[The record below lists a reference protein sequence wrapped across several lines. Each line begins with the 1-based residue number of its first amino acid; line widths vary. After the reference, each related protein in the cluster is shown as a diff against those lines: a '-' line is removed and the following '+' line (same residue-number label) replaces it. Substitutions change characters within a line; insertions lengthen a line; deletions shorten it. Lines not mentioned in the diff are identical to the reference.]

1 MVKTPVNSVNFLYQ
15 RDYFPREA
23 ISQRTCLFKRL
34 QTNEMYH
41 QKDLIAHF
49 GCVNAIDFSYDG
61 KLMIS
66 GGDDR
71 RVLLWDVQESLHN
84 VKNPSPK
91 SMRAQHSS
99 NIFTLAFD
107 SQNKVIYSGG
117 NDDHVIV
124 HDASTGDPLN
134 FYLHERPVYGIS
146 IDPSNDLIFAS
157 ACDDGRVLVFDT
169 RSSEE
174 AVELAVNSGPFHAVM
189 YNPCESRLVATA
201 NSKDGIALWDTRKPR
216 ELLMQYGSLESC
228 MSIRFNRSGTQ
239 LLGLRRRLP
248 PVLYNTRCS
257 TAVAQFDHEGYYN
270 SCTMKSCCF
279 AGSEDEYVVSGSDDF
294 VLYMWRVP
302 KDDTYGQW
310 IKSARHTLE
319 GHRSIVNQ
327 VRYNEQNCILASSGV
342 EKIVKLWSPFPLEPG
357 PDEDEDLEKS
367 PVSRKVYTHEDYI
380 RLILRNGETFMN
392 HDYSTQSTNEDPRM
406 MAFFDSLVQREIEGW
421 SPTDDSSSDMGGS
434 SPRPFYSYVDNSP
447 TSSSTSSCEEPGEEE
462 EEEAT
467 AESFRRRRR
476 EGRGERRERGAE
488 YFRRRSADTETP
500 ARSFRSRIS
509 EEGEQQEGETS
520 TSFIR
525 NNNNSTATPT
535 TSNSTGTTSGSNST
549 NTSRT
554 TSTNNS
560 MILFLT
566 DIVSESSDT
575 SGLPE
580 RTRTIIGQ
588 SLAARFATRTEDPPP
603 SDTTSDN
610 TPVKNPI
617 KELIAQKRERLMKL
631 AFTPPEKRK
640 RKHLKRL
647 RRKTRDYTSDEATS
661 PSTCDEDSTNS
672 TPTRP
677 TSSRSS
683 QSRIRPHY
691 RLLSTSGDDNTRLTR
706 PTSSR
711 SSQSRIPPQ
720 YRLLST
726 SGDDNTRDINGDE
739 NTRDVNSSVDEA
751 ASTSNNSNITNTESA
766 EPNTGRKRKHSN
778 SNSPESGISGE
789 TTETPDSGIVSD
801 SRTSAVRFNK
811 RNTSSVRSKAR
822 CYRNLLRGSSS
833 SDDDSD

>member
-1 MVKTPVNSVNFLYQ
+1 MVKTFVNSVNFLYQ

-23 ISQRTCLFKRL
+23 ISQRTCLYKRL
-34 QTNEMYH
+34 QTNKTYH
-41 QKDLIAHF
+41 QKDLVAHF
-49 GCVNAIDFSYDG
+49 GCVNAIDFSNDG
-61 KLMIS
+61 KLMTS

-84 VKNPSPK
+84 IRNPSPK

-107 SQNKVIYSGG
+107 SQNKLIYSGG

-124 HDASTGDPLN
+124 HDVSTGDPLN
-134 FYLHERPVYGIS
+134 FYLHERPVYGVS

-248 PVLYNTRCS
+248 PVLYNTQCS

-294 VLYMWRVP
+294 VLYMWSVP
-302 KDDTYGQW
+302 RDDTYDQW

-357 PDEDEDLEKS
+357 PDEEEEDPEKAKKS
-367 PVSRKVYTHEDYI
+367 PDSRKVYTHEDYI

-447 TSSSTSSCEEPGEEE
+447 TSSSSSSC

-467 AESFRRRRR
+467 AESFRRR
-476 EGRGERRERGAE
+476 RGERRERGAE
-488 YFRRRSADTETP
+488 YFRRRRSATTETP
-500 ARSFRSRIS
+500 FARSFRNRIL
-509 EEGEQQEGETS
+509 EEGEVEEEETS
-520 TSFIR
+520 TTSFR
-525 NNNNSTATPT
+525 RNNNNNSTATPT
-535 TSNSTGTTSGSNST
+535 TSNSNSTNSTSSST
-549 NTSRT
+549 NTSLT

-588 SLAARFATRTEDPPP
+588 SLAARFAAGTEDPPP
-603 SDTTSDN
+603 SN
-610 TPVKNPI
+610 TQVKNPI

-647 RRKTRDYTSDEATS
+647 RRKTRDYTSDEITS
-661 PSTCDEDSTNS
+661 PSGSDEDST
-672 TPTRP
+672 TRP

-683 QSRIRPHY
+683 QSRVRPRY
-691 RLLSTSGDDNTRLTR
+691 RLPSTNGEDSTRGVNGDDNTRH
-706 PTSSR
+706 
-711 SSQSRIPPQ
+711 
-720 YRLLST
+720 
-726 SGDDNTRDINGDE
+726 INSNVE
-739 NTRDVNSSVDEA
+739 EA
-751 ASTSNNSNITNTESA
+751 ASTSNNSSLVASTSNNSNESVEA
-766 EPNTGRKRKHSN
+766 TTGRKRKHSN

-811 RNTSSVRSKAR
+811 RLTSSLRSKAR
-822 CYRNLLRGSSS
+822 CYRNLVRVSSS
-833 SDDDSD
+833 SDDDDSD